1 MLSQN
6 KIMRFLSSFKEM
18 RKKIKKILAD
28 LSINS
33 LNYKIDSLIRL
44 LKKMLEKT
52 ERKSKVNSTKLK
64 NHFQK

>member
-44 LKKMLEKT
+44 LKKMLVKQ
-52 ERKSKVNSTKLK
+52 NANQKLI
-64 NHFQK
+64 QQS

>member
-1 MLSQN
+1 
-6 KIMRFLSSFKEM
+6 MRFLSSFKEM

-28 LSINS
+28 LSIYS

>member
-1 MLSQN
+1 
-6 KIMRFLSSFKEM
+6 M

>member
-1 MLSQN
+1 
-6 KIMRFLSSFKEM
+6 MRFLSSFKEM

-44 LKKMLEKT
+44 LKKMLVKQKGNQ
-52 ERKSKVNSTKLK
+52 KSIQQS
-64 NHFQK
+64 

>member
-1 MLSQN
+1 
-6 KIMRFLSSFKEM
+6 MRFLSSFKEM